1 MRAVGLSPND
11 LTDAIASDGGWIS
24 RDDRGNIVVVGFV
37 NGQRVTVVLA
47 SNAIDFVITVYGER
61 GRQR

>member
-24 RDDRGNIVVVGFV
+24 RDDRGNIVVV
-37 NGQRVTVVLA
+37 
-47 SNAIDFVITVYGER
+47 DFVITVYGER